1 MFLQLIDTHFFLTN
15 KLHQIFQNIL
25 NIINGHNKTVTQI
38 KGQHQLQCNCR
49 VKTECPLNGDCW
61 KEDVM

>member
-1 MFLQLIDTHFFLTN
+1 MFLQLIDTHFTLTN
-15 KLHQIFQNIL
+15 KLQQIFQNIL
-25 NIINGHNKTVTQI
+25 HIINGHNKTVTQI